1 MKTLTIYPG
10 SINERYIDEVVEAL
24 RAGDIVIYPTDTLY
38 ALGCDALNQRA
49 IERLCR
55 IKGINPDKQP
65 LSVICSD
72 LSQAAEYAR
81 IDNRAFRVL
90 KEYLPGPFTFILPA
104 ATTLPKVFKG
114 RKSVGVRIPDNAIPR
129 ALAEAMGNPI
139 LSTSIAFDADVPAE
153 AEMPESIALRYDN
166 DVDVMID
173 GGEGSVYPSTIV
185 DLTDSNSPEVVRQGA
200 GEFEG

>member
-114 RKSVGVRIPDNAIPR
+114 RKSVGVRIPDNDIPR